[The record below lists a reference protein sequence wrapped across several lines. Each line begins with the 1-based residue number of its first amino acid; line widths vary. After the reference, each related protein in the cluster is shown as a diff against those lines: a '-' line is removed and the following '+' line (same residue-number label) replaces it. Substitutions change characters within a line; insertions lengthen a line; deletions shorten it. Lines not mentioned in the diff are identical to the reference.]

1 MRILV
6 TGFEP
11 FAGEHINPASEV
23 LKRLP
28 TSINGADISALELP
42 TVFHKSAEILK
53 QYVRQLQPDAIV
65 CVGQAGGRTS
75 ISVERIA
82 INVDDARIADND
94 GNQPID
100 LPIQTDGDS
109 AYFSTLPIKAIVN
122 ALQQAHIPAT
132 VSNSAGTYVCNHL
145 MYHALHLAKTKFPLM
160 KAGFIH
166 IPFLPEQVVDK
177 PNTASMSLETVV
189 TALEIIIQT
198 VVAFHS
204 QPDLRLTG
212 GTTH

>member
-28 TSINGADISALELP
+28 TSINGADISTLELP

-122 ALQQAHIPAT
+122 ALQQTHIPAI

-145 MYHALHLAKTKFPLM
+145 MYHALHLAKTEFPLM

-177 PNTASMSLETVV
+177 PNTASMSLET
-189 TALEIIIQT
+189 L
-198 VVAFHS
+198 
-204 QPDLRLTG
+204 
-212 GTTH
+212 